1 MEYLYVN
8 QVVISFKEIVIKL
21 TVFKHNPHDNHKEN
35 LSRVYTKG
43 GNQSISIQKGK
54 KKSQTQKRKRGNE
67 G

>member
-21 TVFKHNPHDNHKEN
+21 TFFKHNPHDNHKEN

-43 GNQSISIQKGK
+43 RNQSISIQKGK

>member
-21 TVFKHNPHDNHKEN
+21 TFFKHNPHDNHKEN

-43 GNQSISIQKGK
+43 GDQSISIQKGK